1 MNMLDTL
8 ERMTYLVNAAQELAK
23 ALDAA
28 RDGLSDDEWDALCD
42 NPFVDA
48 ILSEAMEVEDHL
60 K

>member
-42 NPFVDA
+42 NPLVDA
-48 ILSEAMEVEDHL
+48 VLSAAMEVEDHVM
-60 K
+60 

>member
-1 MNMLDTL
+1 MLDTL

-42 NPFVDA
+42 NPLVDA
-48 ILSEAMEVEDHL
+48 VLSAAMEVEDHVM
-60 K
+60 

>member
-1 MNMLDTL
+1 VNMLDTL

-42 NPFVDA
+42 NPLVDA
-48 ILSEAMEVEDHL
+48 VLSAAMEVEDHVM
-60 K
+60 